1 MTRAMSS
8 DAAVAK
14 IRAFLKARKLDGVLL
29 RTRSNFAW
37 ATGGGDN
44 HIVNT
49 TALGVAD
56 LLILA
61 DNIYCITSRMEAA
74 RIRDEELADFGCEFV
89 TPEWYEGN
97 DEAILQLCAGKAVG
111 ADVWFHHLPNVAN
124 ELAQVRYTLTE
135 EEMER
140 YRRLGRTAA
149 KALEAACREL
159 QRGWTEH
166 EIAAHLAAKV
176 MREGINPQV
185 LLVATDE
192 RIYRYRHPIPT
203 DKRLDRYAMLV
214 LCAEKGGLVANVTR
228 FVHFGDL
235 PPALE
240 ENKRKLA
247 EIEIA
252 MIAATRPGA
261 KMADILQRGIEA
273 YQRVGYPDDWRL
285 LHQGGPSGYASRELL
300 VVPGG
305 EGVVQAQQAFAWNPA
320 IRGIKMEDTFLVHEA
335 DIEFITHTGEWVY
348 MEAASEGRTYL
359 RPDILIR

>member
-1 MTRAMSS
+1 MPY
-8 DAAVAK
+8 DAAVTK
-14 IRAFLKARKLDGVLL
+14 IRAFLKARNLDGVLL

-37 ATGGGDN
+37 ATGGKDN

-49 TALGVAD
+49 TELGVAD
-56 LLILA
+56 LLIFA
-61 DNIYCITSRMEAA
+61 DNIYCITSQMEAA

-97 DEAILQLCAGKAVG
+97 DAAIRQLCEGKAVG

-140 YRRLGRTAA
+140 YRRLGQTAA
-149 KALEAACREL
+149 KALEATCREL

-192 RIYRYRHPIPT
+192 RIFRYRHPIPT

-214 LCAEKGGLVANVTR
+214 LCAEKGGLVANATR

-235 PPALE
+235 PPALD

-261 KMADILQRGIEA
+261 KMADILKRGIEA
-273 YQRVGYPDDWRL
+273 YERAGYPDDWRL
-285 LHQGGPSGYASRELL
+285 LHQGGPSGYASREFL

-305 EGVVQAQQAFAWNPA
+305 EGVVRAQQAFAWNPA
-320 IRGIKMEDTFLVHEA
+320 IRGIKMEDTLLVHESG
-335 DIEFITHTGEWVY
+335 IEFITHTGEWVY
-348 MEAASEGRTYL
+348 MEVTSEGRTYL

>member
-1 MTRAMSS
+1 MPTE
-8 DAAVAK
+8 AVTK
-14 IRAFLKARKLDGVLL
+14 IRAFLNAQNLDGVLL

-49 TALGVAD
+49 TELGVAD
-56 LLILA
+56 LLILS
-61 DNIYCITSRMEAA
+61 DRMYCITTRMEAA
-74 RIRDEELADFGCEFV
+74 RIRDEELAGFGCEFV
-89 TPEWYEGN
+89 TPEWYEGT

-111 ADVWFHHLPNVAN
+111 ADVWFHHLPNVAS
-124 ELAQVRYTLTE
+124 ELAQIRSTLTG

-140 YRRLGRTAA
+140 YRQLGQTAA
-149 KALEAACREL
+149 KALEATCREL

-166 EIAAHLAAKV
+166 EIAAHLAAKLL
-176 MREGINPQV
+176 REGINPQV

-192 RIYRYRHPIPT
+192 RIFHYRHPIPT
-203 DKRLDRYAMLV
+203 EKQLDRYAMLV
-214 LCAEKGGLVANVTR
+214 LCAEKGGLVANATR

-235 PPALE
+235 APELE

-247 EIEIA
+247 EIEVA

-261 KMADILQRGIEA
+261 KLADILQRGIEA
-273 YQRVGYPDDWRL
+273 YKRAGYPDDWRL
-285 LHQGGPSGYASRELL
+285 LHQGGPSGYAPREFL
-300 VVPGG
+300 VGPG
-305 EGVVQAQQAFAWNPA
+305 ETGVVRAQQAYAWNPT
-320 IRGIKMEDTFLVHEA
+320 IRGIKMEDTFLVHEEE
-335 DIEFITHTGEWVY
+335 IEFITHTGEWVY